1 MINRVTLVGRVG
13 SDPEIKVTSKDEKFA
28 KLSLATSKKYKAG
41 GVAQEKTAWH
51 MIKVFDPRLAETIEK
66 YVKKGTTLY
75 VEGEIDYSKFTDENG
90 VTKTFTEILVPKFSG
105 VIRMLGSKSSASSKP
120 AAVKQAEE
128 EEVVVPF

>member
-28 KLSLATSKKYKAG
+28 KLSLATNKKYKVG
-41 GVAQEKTAWH
+41 GDTQEKTAWH

-75 VEGEIDYSKFTDENG
+75 VEGEIDYSKFT
-90 VTKTFTEILVPKFSG
+90 EIVVPKFSG